1 MNMMLINLFENFD
14 PSTNQ
19 ILRLNW
25 IAAFLYLF
33 LIPYSYWLIPSRLN
47 IIWINF
53 IKLIY
58 LEFKLIS
65 SNLYQSNIIIFIRLI
80 IILIIINFLRLIPYI
95 FTITRHISFNLI
107 IRLSLWTSFIL
118 YGWIKLTKKSLSH
131 LVPLNTPFL
140 LINFI
145 VYIELIRNIIRP
157 WTLSIR
163 LTANLIAGHLLLTL
177 LGSFISNLN
186 NNYIIISSIF
196 IQNLLLILEISIALI
211 QAYVYSILRILYFS
225 EIK

>member
-1 MNMMLINLFENFD
+1 MNLFENFD

-19 ILRLNW
+19 ILSLNW

-47 IIWINF
+47 MMWMNF

-65 SNLYQSNIIIFIRLI
+65 SNLYQSNIIMFISLMMM
-80 IILIIINFLRLIPYI
+80 LMMMNFLSLMPYI
-95 FTITRHISFNLI
+95 FTMTSHMSFNLI
-107 IRLSLWTSFIL
+107 MSLSLWTSFML

-140 LINFI
+140 LMNFM
-145 VYIELIRNIIRP
+145 VYIELISNIIRP

-177 LGSFISNLN
+177 LGLFMSNLN
-186 NNYIIISSIF
+186 NNYIMISSIF
-196 IQNLLLILEISIALI
+196 IQNLLLILEISMALI
-211 QAYVYSILRILYFS
+211 QAYVYSILSILYFS